1 MPGCLAPEK
10 DALVFFQRGGAL
22 IVGCLLLLAATSA
35 RSQDIEPRT
44 YSNAPIGVSF
54 LIAGYAYTRGGIA
67 FDSALPVSDPEIA
80 TSNALLAYARVLD
93 LWGKSGKIDFTG
105 GRTSLDGIAND
116 DHQSNWRLGGT
127 VALPIDTHHSLKLYA
142 SSGVAS
148 RTGNDFDLI
157 GIAWQYR

>member
-1 MPGCLAPEK
+1 MSGCLALEK
-10 DALVFFQRGGAL
+10 VALVFFQQGGAL

-93 LWGKSGKIDFTG
+93 LWGKSGKIDLILPYSWLSGSVTYAG
-105 GRTSLDGIAND
+105 ETLERTVDGFAD
-116 DHQSNWRLGGT
+116 
-127 VALPIDTHHSLKLYA
+127 PKL
-142 SSGVAS
+142 
-148 RTGNDFDLI
+148 R
-157 GIAWQYR
+157 R